1 MSSGSQGS
9 EGKDG
14 GSGGGGGSGGSGGG
28 GGSGGSGG
36 GKGVDPRRRGTSG
49 GNAALGR
56 FLSGD
61 DLLQLQ
67 AVMSDLLLNGI
78 LRELE
83 RRMFTLDN
91 QVREKE
97 EERGGKGGRRGRE
110 MR

>member
-14 GSGGGGGSGGSGGG
+14 GG
-28 GGSGGSGG
+28 GGSGG
-36 GKGVDPRRRGTSG
+36 GKGGDPRRRGTSG
-49 GNAALGR
+49 RNAALGR

-67 AVMSDLLLNGI
+67 AVMNDLLLNGI

-91 QVREKE
+91 QVRAKE
-97 EERGGKGGRRGRE
+97 RKKRGER
-110 MR
+110 